1 MTHRTLVLS
10 LALLLLSL
18 PLAADVDV
26 LRYELDMTVTAIDQ
40 TPVDVRVGIHFR
52 PLRSIDELR
61 LDIEPAVISVR
72 SVRDA
77 EGALLPYSVG
87 GGKLIVAI
95 SANSPAWMYID
106 YTIAVQPENRQ
117 QGLFFDADHHGAR
130 LLTTRSWPHYA
141 RWWLPSNDHPSDPA
155 SFQLKIRVPPGAFA
169 VANGRLEN
177 MEGSTF
183 VWEQREPIPTYAAQ
197 IVAGDL
203 TATTMASA
211 QFFHPPALP
220 SLDAWI
226 AAIRKAEDAVGYYS
240 TAIAPYPFSKLAFV
254 EAPHPF
260 SMESASI
267 SVLTIEETA
276 THEAL
281 HHWWGNSVQIRDW
294 SDLWISEGLT
304 TYFTGFFDEVQGG
317 HNTACMYRGVRL
329 DVTPGRDPEHAYG
342 IEPYCIGAA
351 AIDDF
356 RGELASLA
364 GLSRSDPASTALFLD
379 VFRRVYAALAFTPV
393 DTAQFI
399 RTLQAATSAAL
410 PGVAVASR
418 IDQWSARWFTGI
430 PAPTVPPRRRAA
442 AP

>member
-1 MTHRTLVLS
+1 M
-10 LALLLLSL
+10 
-18 PLAADVDV
+18 

-40 TPVDVRVGIHFR
+40 TPVDALLGIHFR
-52 PLRSIDELR
+52 PLRTIDELR
-61 LDIEPAVISVR
+61 LDIEPAVITIR

-77 EGALLPYSVG
+77 SGALLPHSID
-87 GGKLIVAI
+87 GGKLVVTIATN
-95 SANSPAWMYID
+95 APAWIYID
-106 YTIAVQPENRQ
+106 YKIAVQPQDRQ
-117 QGLFFDADHHGAR
+117 AGLFFDADHHGAR
-130 LLTTRSWPHYA
+130 LLTTRSWPNYA
-141 RWWLPSNDHPSDPA
+141 RWWLPSHDHPSDPA

-177 MEGSTF
+177 MEGAIF

-203 TATTMASA
+203 TATTTASA

-220 SLDAWI
+220 SLETWI
-226 AAIRKAEDAVGYYS
+226 AAIRKAEDAVEYYS
-240 TAIAPYPFSKLAFV
+240 TAIAPYPFAKLAFV

-267 SVLTIEETA
+267 AVLTIEDTA

-294 SDLWISEGLT
+294 SDFWISEGLT
-304 TYFTGFFDEVQGG
+304 TYFAGFFDEVRTGR
-317 HNTACMYRGVRL
+317 NTACMFRGVTL
-329 DVTPGRDPEHAYG
+329 DVTPGRDPEDAYRV
-342 IEPYCIGAA
+342 EPYCIGAA

-356 RGELASLA
+356 RSELASLA
-364 GLSRSDPASTALFLD
+364 GLSRTDPAAIALFLE

-399 RTLQAATSAAL
+399 RTLQAATSSAL
-410 PGVAVASR
+410 PGVTVESR

-430 PAPTVPPRRRAA
+430 PAPKVPPRRRAA
-442 AP
+442 SP